1 MEELGPEEGYRTEID
16 YAQRLT
22 WGGEFIHAAPWS
34 EGVQGRTNV
43 SHGCVNVSM
52 KEGNWLFA
60 NTRIGDPIT
69 VKGTERKLQNGNGWT
84 DWNMSWDEYVKG
96 SALPYEPP
104 AADTTPDAGTPSV
117 EPTP

>member
-1 MEELGPEEGYRTEID
+1 
-16 YAQRLT
+16 
-22 WGGEFIHAAPWS
+22 
-34 EGVQGRTNV
+34 
-43 SHGCVNVSM
+43 M

-104 AADTTPDAGTPSV
+104 SDDTTPDAGTPSV